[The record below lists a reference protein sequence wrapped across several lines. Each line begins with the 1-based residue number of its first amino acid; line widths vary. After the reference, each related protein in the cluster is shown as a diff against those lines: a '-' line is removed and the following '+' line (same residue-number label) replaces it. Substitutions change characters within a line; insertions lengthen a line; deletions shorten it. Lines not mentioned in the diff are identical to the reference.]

1 MNLWRTTRTE
11 VAGAWRSLRYD
22 MSRREPG
29 PEPEVIAQPDV
40 TSTGMSTFGG
50 PVDELRTGYQEFGR
64 PPRRM
69 VAVSVFALLTLAGAA
84 GSYFAVVNGL
94 GALLREKPPAPQA
107 YPMAAAAPPADARAG
122 ATAGIGHGARPATAR
137 VAGVPPKTTATAG
150 ATSPA
155 AVPTAAAVPAAP
167 RRTTP
172 ERGTR
177 PARTPCACVTP
188 PVPTPTAPS
197 TSPSATP
204 SPSVTPSQSGDPSV
218 SPSPSATDGSG
229 EPNHRKRRPRGY

>member
-94 GALLREKPPAPQA
+94 GALLRERPPAPQA
-107 YPMAAAAPPADARAG
+107 YPMAAAAPPAGAGAG
-122 ATAGIGHGARPATAR
+122 ATAGIGHGDPPARAR
-137 VAGVPPKTTATAG
+137 VARARPETTATAG
-150 ATSPA
+150 ATSPRGPPPGGGGRHRA
-155 AVPTAAAVPAAP
+155 TPRPNEAP
-167 RRTTP
+167 VRP
-172 ERGTR
+172 GR
-177 PARTPCACVTP
+177 PAPA
-188 PVPTPTAPS
+188 
-197 TSPSATP
+197 
-204 SPSVTPSQSGDPSV
+204 
-218 SPSPSATDGSG
+218 
-229 EPNHRKRRPRGY
+229 

>member
-22 MSRREPG
+22 MSRRQPG
-29 PEPEVIAQPDV
+29 PEPDVTPYSDV

-69 VAVSVFALLTLAGAA
+69 VAVSVFALLTVAGAA

-94 GALLREKPPAPQA
+94 GALLRERPPAPQA
-107 YPMAAAAPPADARAG
+107 YPMAAAAPPAGAGAG
-122 ATAGIGHGARPATAR
+122 ATAGIGHGDPPARAR
-137 VAGVPPKTTATAG
+137 VARARPETTATAG

-155 AVPTAAAVPAAP
+155 AVPTTAVVPAAP
-167 RRTTP
+167 RHTTP

-177 PARTPCACVTP
+177 PTRTPCTCVTP

-204 SPSVTPSQSGDPSV
+204 SPSVTPGHSGDPSV
-218 SPSPSATDGSG
+218 SPSPSAKDGSG
-229 EPNHRKRRPRGY
+229 EPSHRKRRPRGY